1 MDRYRGVVFPIHL
14 RSCLQRIC
22 LLLVLIGLAAGN
34 AFSGESKY
42 NPNAKPREYIMYCWA
57 IMPDYT
63 VYITQIVRY
72 PMAANP
78 NNADQHFNNFMASKY
93 GVKVNSRCSV
103 LPDKTVEK
111 FRQAEMDR
119 LLRGSP
125 KIRFVN
131 VDWVPPSTPPA
142 VVAAPKPTAVPTAP
156 ALTPMQQYEQAM
168 MAQKPKSVSGAALQ
182 QAMKAAD
189 TAASPPSVK
198 PPSAPTETYA
208 YCVGRGSPRDGA
220 PGHTTHYISTLFP
233 ATPDARPTALFT
245 TYLSHAH
252 PQELIR
258 GISAPGRRRWACR
271 NRGANRL

>member
-1 MDRYRGVVFPIHL
+1 
-14 RSCLQRIC
+14 
-22 LLLVLIGLAAGN
+22 
-34 AFSGESKY
+34 
-42 NPNAKPREYIMYCWA
+42 
-57 IMPDYT
+57 
-63 VYITQIVRY
+63 
-72 PMAANP
+72 
-78 NNADQHFNNFMASKY
+78 
-93 GVKVNSRCSV
+93 
-103 LPDKTVEK
+103 
-111 FRQAEMDR
+111 
-119 LLRGSP
+119 
-125 KIRFVN
+125 
-131 VDWVPPSTPPA
+131 
-142 VVAAPKPTAVPTAP
+142 
-156 ALTPMQQYEQAM
+156 MQQYEQAM

-258 GISAPGRRRWACR
+258 GISCTGPQAMGLQESRRQQAIEAQRKYGSVVELNW
-271 NRGANRL
+271 NPEM